1 MARGK
6 NPREAGRA
14 DPAAD
19 AAAANPSVAAASGP
33 PVDILADDALGP
45 DHARVRRWVVFSD
58 LHLNRRT
65 SRVCVDVLEAVHRE
79 AVARDAG
86 IAFLG
91 DFWHARGAIPVEP
104 LIDALDAIRSWTR
117 PCVMIPGNHD
127 QVTAGG
133 GARADAA
140 RDGEPERVKIIS
152 KPTVWRNALW
162 LPYRRDAS
170 VVKNAVE
177 AAWSVDAEDGRP
189 VRAVFCHADV
199 IGASMNE
206 SFQARDGLDPSL
218 LEGPAAAG
226 AAAGYRIPVY
236 TGHYHKPHTVPNTNI
251 TYVGSPYQVSR
262 AEAGQAK
269 ALVVLDAEEGWLGCE
284 RANPTA
290 PADADPVTD
299 PVTGVSPRARLPLDL
314 GPRHYAVAGEDGD
327 VPEGARAGDVIRW
340 TLPLRSSTTK
350 PDGTDKTGPDDETNP
365 ASKPPTQ
372 IERARA
378 AGIAVEIAYETT
390 TSPPRIPKAESLDLR
405 VYTPRTR
412 KPWTYPRTSSEL
424 GKSVLEEVAANVAA
438 ADVDGTSARSIGG
451 GGGKSELPRAA
462 VDAQRRGGGVRRLHR
477 RGDVPAPRP
486 RRVRRRGAI
495 TGMTGA
501 RIPTAPVRRR
511 W

>member
-1 MARGK
+1 MTNAHGKGSLGANSARIGSNAADRMTALRPVQFRPIIVRAAPATDVPASDDAPPMARGK
-6 NPREAGRA
+6 KPARGETRT
-14 DPAAD
+14 DP
-19 AAAANPSVAAASGP
+19 ANPSVAAASGP

-127 QVTAGG
+127 QVTPGG
-133 GARADAA
+133 EVHALTPLATAN
-140 RDGEPERVKIIS
+140 PSRVKIIS

-226 AAAGYRIPVY
+226 GPSSSVA
-236 TGHYHKPHTVPNTNI
+236 
-251 TYVGSPYQVSR
+251 SPMSSSVT
-262 AEAGQAK
+262 
-269 ALVVLDAEEGWLGCE
+269 
-284 RANPTA
+284 PTQS
-290 PADADPVTD
+290 ADA
-299 PVTGVSPRARLPLDL
+299 GRLGSGEGRA
-314 GPRHYAVAGEDGD
+314 
-327 VPEGARAGDVIRW
+327 
-340 TLPLRSSTTK
+340 
-350 PDGTDKTGPDDETNP
+350 
-365 ASKPPTQ
+365 
-372 IERARA
+372 
-378 AGIAVEIAYETT
+378 
-390 TSPPRIPKAESLDLR
+390 
-405 VYTPRTR
+405 
-412 KPWTYPRTSSEL
+412 
-424 GKSVLEEVAANVAA
+424 
-438 ADVDGTSARSIGG
+438 
-451 GGGKSELPRAA
+451 
-462 VDAQRRGGGVRRLHR
+462 
-477 RGDVPAPRP
+477 
-486 RRVRRRGAI
+486 
-495 TGMTGA
+495 TGA
-501 RIPTAPVRRR
+501 L
-511 W
+511 